1 MLILTTITGEGRR
14 RNFGATSVE
23 CRRLQRRTS
32 DVQRVY
38 DQKFHAVVHH
48 ALVDGGWY
56 RIGEFSNLT
65 KEIR

>member
-1 MLILTTITGEGRR
+1 LILTTTAGQGRR
-14 RNFGATSVE
+14 RNLGARSGL
-23 CRRLQRRTS
+23 RKPS